1 MLSDSNQPLLVKNLS
16 GILSPTFIDKTT
28 HNAMFV
34 YKNDDSVPIDTSQ
47 NAFIHKISNELNCNP
62 DGWILFVSNSY
73 KSQILKIIEKDFLK
87 AYKQNLFNFSDK
99 NYSETILFHN
109 LSDGALIE
117 FIDTSYGSLFFYDL
131 MENIQEFTDKLN
143 LNFHDFLCFEL
154 VNMSTNIHSL
164 KNEDHGYEFFK
175 ILRKNNINYMKE
187 VLI

>member
-1 MLSDSNQPLLVKNLS
+1 
-16 GILSPTFIDKTT
+16 
-28 HNAMFV
+28 MFKWIV
-34 YKNDDSVPIDTSQ
+34 
-47 NAFIHKISNELNCNP
+47 LNRFY
-62 DGWILFVSNSY
+62 LTV
-73 KSQILKIIEKDFLK
+73 
-87 AYKQNLFNFSDK
+87 
-99 NYSETILFHN
+99 
-109 LSDGALIE
+109 LIE

-164 KNEDHGYEFFK
+164 KNENHGYEFFK